1 MNQQASS
8 DSLTQTSKLKNQPTI
23 FDLEKGK
30 HTQQVKNIT
39 KDTSSLKSIITEG
52 PKFSDVPTILN
63 VPHEQIIKI
72 DSRGVSGVGK
82 TTAAQPIEHIAN
94 IVVRAV
100 ETLAVRQVGGTT
112 EVSMTLARSEVP
124 SEFAEA
130 SLVVTHESNR
140 LEIRFDNF
148 ASQDQMQDAEK
159 MIRSELD
166 ILLASLSTKK
176 IGVQNIYIGTQ
187 LINLPDQYVAHV
199 ATLQT
204 SMTLEELM
212 FGKKQNKDSSDSL
225 DNFQRSQQGKGAQ
238 NIHKPKGHSQL

>member
-1 MNQQASS
+1 M
-8 DSLTQTSKLKNQPTI
+8 SLLRNH
-23 FDLEKGK
+23 L
-30 HTQQVKNIT
+30 
-39 KDTSSLKSIITEG
+39 
-52 PKFSDVPTILN
+52 
-63 VPHEQIIKI
+63 
-72 DSRGVSGVGK
+72 
-82 TTAAQPIEHIAN
+82 
-94 IVVRAV
+94 
-100 ETLAVRQVGGTT
+100 
-112 EVSMTLARSEVP
+112 
-124 SEFAEA
+124 
-130 SLVVTHESNR
+130 
-140 LEIRFDNF
+140 
-148 ASQDQMQDAEK
+148 AEK